1 MSKTRIVDPEAKRAA
16 IIKAAIRQF
25 AKNGY
30 DGASTADIAKDA
42 GVSVGTVF
50 RIFPTKEELANDIFQ
65 GICVA
70 HEKINILSGV
80 VEPENRGGK
89 ESFEALI
96 KGNVERVQ
104 SYPNEF
110 MFFEASFGA
119 TYLNT
124 VSKHIAK
131 RIRGQLADWITYH
144 QSKDVFNAAH
154 VDVIFAMTIGG
165 MARLARES
173 IQRKFTITGDMEKD
187 FFNLCWRAI
196 AK

>member
-1 MSKTRIVDPEAKRAA
+1 MSKTRVIDPEAKRSA
-16 IIKAAIRQF
+16 IITAATRQF
-25 AKNGY
+25 ARNGY

-50 RIFPTKEELANDIFQ
+50 RIFPGKEDLANDIFQ

-70 HEKINILSGV
+70 HEKINIMSGV
-80 VEPENRGGK
+80 VEPETRGGK

-173 IQRKFTITGDMEKD
+173 IQRKFAITGDMEKD

>member
-1 MSKTRIVDPEAKRAA
+1 MSTTRIINPEAKRTA
-16 IIKAAIRQF
+16 IIKSATRQF
-25 AKNGY
+25 ARNGY

-50 RIFPTKEELANDIFQ
+50 RIFPTKEDLANDIFQ

-70 HEKINILSGV
+70 HEKINIMSGV
-80 VEPENRGGK
+80 AEPETRGGK
-89 ESFEALI
+89 ESFEQLI
-96 KGNVERVQ
+96 KGNVARVQ

-110 MFFEASFGA
+110 MFFEASFGG
-119 TYLNT
+119 TYLNS

-131 RIRGQLADWITYH
+131 RIRGQLADWISYH
-144 QSKDVFNAAH
+144 RTKDVFIAAH

-173 IQRKFTITGDMEKD
+173 IQRKFTITSDMERD
-187 FFNLCWRAI
+187 FFEMCWRAI